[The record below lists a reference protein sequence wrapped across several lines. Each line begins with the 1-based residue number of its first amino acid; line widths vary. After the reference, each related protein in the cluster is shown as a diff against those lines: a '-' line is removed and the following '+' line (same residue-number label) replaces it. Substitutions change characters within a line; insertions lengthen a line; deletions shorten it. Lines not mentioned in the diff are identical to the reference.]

1 MRPCSINSQWSGR
14 WRTPARLG
22 APRLGSPVKSSRS
35 ARSARRGLGAQSPLA
50 PDGRGHPSTPRGGT
64 ACLRRPSA
72 AHVRCTIVVLIGWH
86 TGCEPSGRN
95 RIEMS
100 TRAITFYHR
109 GRLVE
114 VTDAAPTR
122 TVLQWLREDAR
133 CTGTK
138 EGCAEGDCG
147 ACTVIVG
154 EPARGGKL
162 ELQTVNACIRF
173 LPTLHGKALFTVED
187 VPRAGGEHAAPGAA
201 GDGRLP
207 RLAVRL
213 LHAGLRDVAD
223 RMLRALC
230 RQAKEA
236 HSATAGR
243 RDRRQPV
250 PLHRLPADPR
260 CRPAHVRVAGQA
272 AAGRGGRRGLAC
284 AAAPRVQPH
293 CAERARA
300 RPHRSVL
307 RAAHV
312 ERVRAPAAG
321 ASAGA
326 AARRRHRH
334 RPVGQQADARPGRH
348 RLHR

>member
-1 MRPCSINSQWSGR
+1 MA
-14 WRTPARLG
+14 T
-22 APRLGSPVKSSRS
+22 
-35 ARSARRGLGAQSPLA
+35 
-50 PDGRGHPSTPRGGT
+50 
-64 ACLRRPSA
+64 

-100 TRAITFYHR
+100 TRAIRFYHR

-187 VPRAGGEHAAPGAA
+187 VQRRVPASDALHPVQRAMVDCHGSQCGFCTPGFVMSLTACYE
-201 GDGRLP
+201 R
-207 RLAVRL
+207 
-213 LHAGLRDVAD
+213 HAGKRKKPTRQQLAD
-223 RMLRALC
+223 EIAGNLC
-230 RQAKEA
+230 RC
-236 HSATAGR
+236 TGYRPILDAG
-243 RDRRQPV
+243 
-250 PLHRLPADPR
+250 A
-260 CRPAHVRVAGQA
+260 AHVRAAGQA
-272 AAGRGGRRGLAC
+272 PADRGRRRGLAC
-284 AAAPRVQPH
+284 AAAPHVHLH
-293 CAERARA
+293 CAERAR
-300 RPHRSVL
+300 R
-307 RAAHV
+307 
-312 ERVRAPAAG
+312 PAAPT
-321 ASAGA
+321 ASSRR
-326 AARRRHRH
+326 AR
-334 RPVGQQADARPGRH
+334 
-348 RLHR
+348 